1 MPKLSEQTEKLISR
15 YEQWHQSQRLGESAP
30 TIHVD
35 EVASRVA
42 AFYEKIREVVDWK
55 EEHLMRRAAISRMVK
70 RRLILGEENQGM
82 AESLIMELIRGGH
95 FPNDRIEEKKIL
107 EVQRIIDKYKFILQN
122 VPKAPREKL
131 KLQLYNWLLEI
142 AACEIEETL
151 SPPAKEEALI
161 DYMTELMQ
169 QRIKPSEG
177 ILVIGG
183 FSEQEKNTQIYIAV
197 QRALFNLD
205 SPIIS
210 YNLIKKRFPNW
221 VELSVPAAEELAKNI
236 YNLWDSIEKDLNH
249 PLSDKFYKICERY
262 DTPYLLL
269 GDVLSQAPVKEKI
282 SQPAVLEG
290 LIKGAYKV
298 RLKTLKSRVSRA
310 AIYATLSIFLTNI
323 VSLLA
328 VEIPFT
334 KYVTGGFN
342 FWAIGVDILGPTF
355 LMAFLVITIRPPKR
369 ENLTQVIIESMKI
382 VYKKDKTDI
391 YQLKI
396 RKKRG
401 AIFNFLTIL
410 FYFLSFCFTV
420 SLIVWGLSKVN
431 FPALS
436 YLIFVIFISLIAFA
450 GAKIRERAKELHV
463 IEIKE
468 GVISFALDL
477 FAVPI
482 IHLGRW
488 LSIRWKKY
496 NVISVFFSAL
506 VDMPFLLFVEFLEQW
521 RYFLREKKE
530 KIH

>member
-1 MPKLSEQTEKLISR
+1 MSELSEQTKKLISR
-15 YEQWHQSQRLGESAP
+15 YQQWYQSQHPGEGAT

-70 RRLILGEENQGM
+70 RRLILGEQHQGM

-95 FPNDRIEEKKIL
+95 FPNDKIEEEKIL
-107 EVQRIIDKYKFILQN
+107 ETQRTIDKYKFILQN
-122 VPKAPREKL
+122 IPKAPREKL

-151 SPPAKEEALI
+151 APPIKEEALI

-169 QRIKPSEG
+169 QRIK
-177 ILVIGG
+177 INA
-183 FSEQEKNTQIYIAV
+183 QEKNIQTYIAV

-221 VELSVPAAEELAKNI
+221 AQLSVPAAQELAKNI

-249 PLSDKFYKICERY
+249 PLSDKFYRICERY

-269 GDVLSQAPVKEKI
+269 GDVLSLQTSTQEKI
-282 SQPAVLEG
+282 SQPAILEG
-290 LIKGAYKV
+290 LIKKAYNG
-298 RLKTLKSRVSRA
+298 RLKTLKSRLSRA

-342 FWAIGVDILGPTF
+342 LWAIGVDILGPTF
-355 LMAFLVITIRPPKR
+355 LMALLVVTIRPPKR
-369 ENLTQVIIESMKI
+369 ENLIQVVMETIKI
-382 VYKKDKTDI
+382 VYKKDKVDT

-396 RKKRG
+396 RKRRG
-401 AIFNFLTIL
+401 AIFNLLAIL

-420 SLIVWGLSKVN
+420 SLIIWGLSKVN
-431 FPALS
+431 FPVLS
-436 YLIFVIFISLIAFA
+436 YFIFVIFISLIAFA

-463 IEIKE
+463 IETKE
-468 GVISFALDL
+468 RLINFVLDL

-506 VDMPFLLFVEFLEQW
+506 IDMPFLLFVEFLEQW